1 MQVSKKD
8 IDKKIEKKIFRSL
21 YQVLADLKN
30 PKEVEMFLDDTLSET
45 EKTVLA
51 KRLGIAYYLNSNK
64 SYEQTRKELKVSSA
78 TIANVQ
84 KWMEDGGEGLRLALK
99 TIEADEWAGEMVNKI
114 NDSIKKV
121 FKR

>member
-8 IDKKIEKKIFRSL
+8 INKKIEKKIFKSL
-21 YQVLADLKN
+21 YQVLADLKK
-30 PKEVEMFLDDTLSET
+30 PKEIEMFLNDALSET

-51 KRLGIAYYLNSNK
+51 KRLGIAYYLNNNK
-64 SYEQTRKELKVSSA
+64 SYEQTRRELRVSSA

-84 KWMEDGGEGLRLALK
+84 KWMEDGGEGLKLALK
-99 TIEADEWAGEMVNKI
+99 TIEADEWASKMTSKI
-114 NDSIKKV
+114 GNSVKKV

>member
-8 IDKKIEKKIFRSL
+8 INKKIEAKIFKSL
-21 YQVLADLKN
+21 YQVLADLKQR
-30 PKEVEMFLDDTLSET
+30 KDVEMFLEDTLSET

-51 KRLGIAYYLNSNK
+51 KRLGIACYLNNNK
-64 SYEQTRKELKVSSA
+64 SYERIRQDLRVSSA

-84 KWMEDGGEGLRLALK
+84 KWMESGGEGLQLALK
-99 TIEADEWAGEMVNKI
+99 TIEADEWAGQMANKI
-114 NDSIKKV
+114 SDSVKKV